1 MCTPIVHAAYWEY
14 NIAPLLP
21 EKLARV
27 QLLVA
32 DIFTVK
38 QACLTKQASA
48 KEFSIYGML
57 LGSVLV
63 VLATKINIY

>member
-32 DIFTVK
+32 DIFTSFLCFLFMK
-38 QACLTKQASA
+38 
-48 KEFSIYGML
+48 
-57 LGSVLV
+57 
-63 VLATKINIY
+63 

>member
-21 EKLARV
+21 EKLAMV

-38 QACLTKQASA
+38 QACLTK
-48 KEFSIYGML
+48 
-57 LGSVLV
+57 
-63 VLATKINIY
+63 